1 MSSYRYQWHNTE
13 VPADSHTLMSK
24 MFTFYLMFW
33 YKGNLSWT
41 YVINLILSSACRSS
55 VTSSSP
61 ITSLSIVYAITWN
74 VSRTH
79 SAFLRTNQNEPVCL
93 PVLLPTSPRQEV
105 SGSQTLKI
113 SKNFTKILGQPLIL
127 NLSFSSFLYPRP
139 NHECKYWN
147 ALK

>member
-13 VPADSHTLMSK
+13 EPAESDILMSK
-24 MFTFYLMFW
+24 IFTFYLMPW
-33 YKGNLSWT
+33 YKGNLSWI
-41 YVINLILSSACRSS
+41 YVINLILSSPCRSS

-61 ITSLSIVYAITWN
+61 ITSLPIVYAITWN
-74 VSRTH
+74 VSRTQ
-79 SAFLRTNQNEPVCL
+79 SAFLRTNQNKPVCL

-127 NLSFSSFLYPRP
+127 YLSFSSFLYPRP

-147 ALK
+147 AVK